1 LELLASLARTLAQS
15 APTPGPTTQGP
26 PAFFQFMPIL
36 IGILVLWFFVFR
48 AKNKTERSRTDMLS
62 KLKPGERVQ
71 TIGGII
77 GTIHS
82 INENGEVKVKVD
94 ETNNVKITFSRNAIH
109 RVLEEGK
116 AETK

>member
-1 LELLASLARTLAQS
+1 MELLASLARTLAQS

-36 IGILVLWFFVFR
+36 IGVVVLWFFVFR

-116 AETK
+116 PESK